1 MSLKLSCFC
10 DFTFY
15 QSTKFHRYQK
25 KIGSY
30 DKQQWEKTLEEQK
43 IIENTLSLPL
53 RNTKLKTDLIDVDL
67 VRGSTFP
74 KAKPKQSLLTVLYLS
89 FLRYFFLP
97 IYSRWWVEQTSPLVF
112 VILLSLYFL
121 QMINWSIYS
130 YSLKNFKKD
139 EEEGSLP
146 LSEILVP
153 MSLSLVLCFI
163 HSQIVATT
171 AISNRTSTKRRE
183 KSFKL
188 CRKGSDKMSRRKK
201 KPLRLRPSN
210 IVLES
215 KISKNL
221 DESDEDRLL
230 QTRRKP
236 TLKFPLEQKIVL
248 QENGQPLSSPES
260 PSTSSGKRRNVNFE
274 SPARH
279 ALQFNESN
287 INLRRRRISENING
301 DDGFESFTGKS
312 SSGED
317 NLRERERRA
326 KESDSEIETPR
337 NSERSTPVKKSKKI
351 KDSSDTDE
359 ENNEEVESPSPTPS
373 SQHFETTDG
382 EYIGVTSNSESEC
395 SVDHSGCD
403 EQDDLISPTTI
414 LSPNDSKEKVSCTI
428 WTKNE
433 AKKAELS
440 VLDIS
445 MEIIKRVE
453 SIPETCDYVY
463 IGLILSMILTLIPT
477 YCRLCDV
484 VVQESNST
492 STPSLLELPK
502 VFIEDASFSQ
512 TILSY
517 SHIAFG
523 ETSYEKAFLMI
534 STFQRMLLSFFY
546 FFLMAVAERT
556 FKER

>member
-1 MSLKLSCFC
+1 MKLSHLCGILL
-10 DFTFY
+10 
-15 QSTKFHRYQK
+15 SIAIFHRYQK

-43 IIENTLSLPL
+43 IIENTLNLPL

-97 IYSRWWVEQTSPLVF
+97 VYSRWWVEQTSPLVF
-112 VILLSLYFL
+112 VLLLSLYLL
-121 QMINWSIYS
+121 QMTNWSIYS
-130 YSLKNFKKD
+130 YSLKHFKKD
-139 EEEGSLP
+139 EDEGSLP

-171 AISNRTSTKRRE
+171 STSNRTTNKRRE

-201 KPLRLRPSN
+201 KPLRQRPST
-210 IVLES
+210 IVLDS
-215 KISKNL
+215 KIPNIL
-221 DESDEDRLL
+221 DSDEDRLL
-230 QTRRKP
+230 QSRRKP
-236 TLKFPLEQKIVL
+236 TLKFPLEQKNV
-248 QENGQPLSSPES
+248 QENCEILPSPEA
-260 PSTSSGKRRNVNFE
+260 PSTSSTKRRNVNWE
-274 SPARH
+274 SPVRH
-279 ALQFNESN
+279 ALQPNESN
-287 INLRRRRISENING
+287 PLNLRRRRFSENVNG

-317 NLRERERRA
+317 NLKEREQSRRE

-337 NSERSTPVKKSKKI
+337 NSERSTPVKKCIKKL

-445 MEIIKRVE
+445 VEIIKRVE
-453 SIPETCDYVY
+453 LIPETCDYVY
-463 IGLILSMILTLIPT
+463 IGLILSVILSLIPT

-484 VVQESNST
+484 VIQESNST
-492 STPSLLELPK
+492 STGSLLDLPK
-502 VFIEDASFSQ
+502 VFIEDTSISQ
-512 TILSY
+512 TLLSY
-517 SHIAFG
+517 YHIAFG
-523 ETSYEKAFLMI
+523 ETSWEKTFLII
-534 STFQRMLLSFFY
+534 STFQRLLLSFFY